1 MDLHP
6 GEQVVFEGRPVWRAI
21 LSFYISGFIGA
32 ILVGLV
38 LGFAISSAV
47 GVIAWLVLFALVV
60 LVGFVRRVSTRYTI
74 TNQRLRIERGLFER
88 LCLEGFQSGLSWLII
103 LRKREGFR
111 AAFADFE
118 PDAVARFGPEDVER
132 LMGDAGIVRN
142 RRKIEATVANAR
154 ATVDLRDAGTPLQT
168 LVWSHRPAA
177 RPAPASFA
185 DVPAQVP
192 EAAAL
197 AKALKRAGFRFVGP
211 TTLYAGMQACGLVN
225 DHLATCP
232 ARERF

>member
-1 MDLHP
+1 MTRCFGDGDELYAAYHDD
-6 GEQVVFEGRPVWRAI
+6 EWGRPVRD
-21 LSFYISGFIGA
+21 
-32 ILVGLV
+32 
-38 LGFAISSAV
+38 
-47 GVIAWLVLFALVV
+47 
-60 LVGFVRRVSTRYTI
+60 
-74 TNQRLRIERGLFER
+74 ERGLFER

-154 ATVDLRDAGTPLQT
+154 ATVDLRDAGTPLQE
-168 LVWSHRPAA
+168 LVWSHRPAPE
-177 RPAPASFA
+177 PAPSSWA
-185 DVPAQVP
+185 DVPAQRP

-197 AKALKRAGFRFVGP
+197 AKDLKRAGFRFVGP
-211 TTLYAGMQACGLVN
+211 TTVYAAMQACGLVN
-225 DHLATCP
+225 DHLASCP
-232 ARERF
+232 VRAAVEHDQAEGHKHI